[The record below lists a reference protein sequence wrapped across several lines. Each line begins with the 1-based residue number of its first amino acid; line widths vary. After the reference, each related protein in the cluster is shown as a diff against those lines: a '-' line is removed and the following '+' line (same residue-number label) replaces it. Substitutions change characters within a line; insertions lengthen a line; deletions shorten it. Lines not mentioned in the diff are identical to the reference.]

1 MDIIVKA
8 AAVGV
13 VGAILAVTLREYKK
27 EFALFIVIAS
37 GIVILGLLLESIG
50 EIGALLSA
58 MTRTAG
64 INGEYVAIMAK
75 IIVISYICEFAAQ
88 FCSDAGEKAIGS
100 KIELAGRILILSASV
115 PIIRDLFE
123 LITSLSF

>member
-27 EFALFIVIAS
+27 EFALFIGIAS
-37 GIVILGLLLESIG
+37 GIVILGLLLESIR

>member
-13 VGAILAVTLREYKK
+13 VGAILAVTHKKKKK
-27 EFALFIVIAS
+27 EFALFIGIAS

>member
-27 EFALFIVIAS
+27 EFALFIGIAS

-50 EIGALLSA
+50 EIGTLLSA

>member
-27 EFALFIVIAS
+27 EFALFIGIAS

-58 MTRTAG
+58 TTRTAG

>member
-1 MDIIVKA
+1 M
-8 AAVGV
+8 
-13 VGAILAVTLREYKK
+13 
-27 EFALFIVIAS
+27 
-37 GIVILGLLLESIG
+37 
-50 EIGALLSA
+50 
-58 MTRTAG
+58 
-64 INGEYVAIMAK
+64 AIMAK